1 VSLILATGRREMHR
15 HGSRL
20 DGPDGDPTPR
30 RLSRRELLFETA
42 GGLGGVALAALLA
55 QEGALAGPS
64 GGAGPAPHFAP
75 RARRVIQV
83 FCCGGVSH
91 VDTFDYK
98 PELKRLNGQPLTG
111 KGPVDTFFAQPGNL
125 LASPFAFKQQG
136 QSGLWVSDLLPHLAG
151 CADLLTVFRA
161 MVGKTSNHTPATFLM
176 NSGFS
181 LNGYPSMGSWVA
193 YGLGSENADLPAYVV
208 LPDPR
213 QLPAGGSI
221 NWTAG
226 FLPASYQGVALRTQG
241 DPILD
246 LFPAEP
252 QSPAAEAAGRDL
264 LGKMNREFA
273 ERAPGDSSL
282 AARIRSYELA
292 ARMQLSVPA
301 VTRLEDES
309 AGTRSLYGL
318 DDPACAAFGRNCLL
332 ARRLVERGVRIVQ
345 LFHGGAFGSPR
356 INWDAHENLEENHTQ
371 QAASLDRPLAGLLRD
386 LLQRGMLDDTLVIWH
401 TEFGRTP
408 FTQGIGAK
416 GRDHHQLVFTSWMAG
431 AGLKPGLAYGESDEV
446 GYAPARDPVTTYDFH
461 ATILHLLGLDHKR
474 LTYYHNGIRR
484 RLTDVH
490 GHVVEAVLA

>member
-1 VSLILATGRREMHR
+1 
-15 HGSRL
+15 
-20 DGPDGDPTPR
+20 
-30 RLSRRELLFETA
+30 LLWETA

-55 QEGALAGPS
+55 QEGALAAPEPR
-64 GGAGPAPHFAP
+64 APTAAAPPHFAP
-75 RARRVIQV
+75 KARRIIQV

-98 PELKRLNGQPLTG
+98 PELERLDGKPLSG

-125 LASPFAFKQQG
+125 RKSPFTFKQRG
-136 QSGLWVSDLLPHLAG
+136 RSGLWVSDLLPHLAG
-151 CADLLTVFRA
+151 CADMFTLFKAV
-161 MVGKTSNHTPATFLM
+161 VGKTANHTPATFLM
-176 NSGFS
+176 NSGFQ
-181 LNGYPSMGSWVA
+181 LNGYPSMGSWIA
-193 YGLGSENADLPAYVV
+193 YGLGSENQDLPAYVV

-252 QSPAAEAAGRDL
+252 QAEATEAATRALVGR
-264 LGKMNREFA
+264 MNREFA
-273 ERAPGDSSL
+273 ERTPGDTSL

-301 VTRLEDES
+301 VTRLDDES
-309 AGTRSLYGL
+309 AATRALYGL

-332 ARRLVERGVRIVQ
+332 ARRLIERGVRIVQ
-345 LFHGGAFGSPR
+345 LFHGGAFGAPR
-356 INWDAHENLEENHTQ
+356 INWDAHEDLEENHTQ
-371 QAASLDRPLAGLLRD
+371 QAVSLDRPLAGLLRD
-386 LLQRGMLDDTLVIWH
+386 LERRGMLDDTLVFWH

-408 FTQGIGAK
+408 FTQGLGAK
-416 GRDHHQLVFTSWMAG
+416 GRDHHQLVFSSWMAG
-431 AGLKPGLAYGESDEV
+431 AGLKPGITHGESDEV
-446 GYAPARDPVTTYDFH
+446 GYGPGRDPVTTYDLH
-461 ATILHLLGLDHKR
+461 ATLLHLLGLDHKR
-474 LTYYHNGIRR
+474 LTYYHNGIQR

-490 GHVVEAVLA
+490 GEIIHPVLA